1 MESPLDVP
9 ALKKHTQLAEW
20 RHREQVDWPTGVIP
34 ALLPTH
40 SLLCLSPGMG
50 AKQILGGYAR
60 QSLAEL
66 RGNL

>member
-1 MESPLDVP
+1 MESSLDMP
-9 ALKKHTQLAEW
+9 ALEKQAQLDPW

>member
-1 MESPLDVP
+1 MESSLDVP
-9 ALKKHTQLAEW
+9 AFEKHTQLAAW

-40 SLLCLSPGMG
+40 YLLCLSPGMG
-50 AKQILGGYAR
+50 AKQILGGHAR
-60 QSLAEL
+60 QLLAEL